1 MLFHFHLYPEMHAMA
16 KMAKMAKNRQPL
28 RIWVGSKRAPLE
40 TGDFGEN
47 RQRAGDNG
55 EKPPGP
61 LATGDSGEISDFAEN
76 RQRAGY
82 DGEKRPGPSETGDL
96 GENGDF
102 GKNRHR
108 ASLPRRRF

>member
-1 MLFHFHLYPEMHAMA
+1 MQWPKWQTWRKIASFWQFELDA
-16 KMAKMAKNRQPL
+16 KR
-28 RIWVGSKRAPLE
+28 GPLE
-40 TGDFGEN
+40 TGDFREN

-55 EKPPGP
+55 EKRPGP

-76 RQRAGY
+76 RQTAGY
-82 DGEKRPGPSETGDL
+82 DGEKRPGPLETGDL

-102 GKNRHR
+102 GENRHR